1 MGCDI
6 HIYTEAR
13 RTVNNE
19 LKWVNVDNWRIN
31 PYYDKTDPDGD
42 ESRLQ
47 IQKIHGGRDYSLFA
61 ILANVRNY
69 DEGNQFICEPKG
81 LPEDISAPTKHEAE
95 VWEGDGHSHSYF
107 TLKELKD
114 YVKTMPKIKQ
124 CGLVSQKEAK
134 LLDDGVSTPTTWCKG
149 ASPELNLVW
158 REWEDEYNPLTK
170 LIEVIDERKRD
181 EFWIFN
187 KERDNGEKDDD
198 IRIVFWFDN

>member
-13 RTVNNE
+13 KYINNTPT
-19 LKWVNVDNWRIN
+19 WANVDNWRYN
-31 PYYDKTDPDGD
+31 PYYDKEDPDGEEKMD
-42 ESRLQ
+42 IEPIYR
-47 IQKIHGGRDYSLFA
+47 GRDYSLFS
-61 ILANVRNY
+61 ILANVRNW
-69 DEGNQFICEPKG
+69 DENNQFISEPRG
-81 LPEDISAPTKHEAE
+81 LPEDVSKQTKAASDR
-95 VWEGDGHSHSYF
+95 WDSDGHSHSYF

-114 YVKTMPKIKQ
+114 YVKTMSKIKQ

-134 LLDDGVSTPTTWCKG
+134 LLDDGTSTPTTWCKG

-170 LIEVIDERKRD
+170 LIEAIDERKRN
-181 EFWIFN
+181 EFWIFR
-187 KERDNGEKDDD
+187 KEDDKGEKDGD

>member
-1 MGCDI
+1 MGADI
-6 HIYTEAR
+6 HIYTEVR

-19 LKWVNVDNWRIN
+19 LKWINVDNWRIN
-31 PYYDKTDPDGD
+31 PYYDKTDPNG
-42 ESRLQ
+42 ESRLVLQ
-47 IQKIHGGRDYSLFA
+47 SIHGRRDYSLFA

-69 DEGNQFICEPKG
+69 DEANPFICEPKG
-81 LPEDISAPTKHEAE
+81 LPEDISIPTKQEAD
-95 VWEGDGHSHSYF
+95 VWDGDGHSHSYF

-114 YVKTMPKIKQ
+114 YVITMPKIKH

-134 LLDDGVSTPTTWCKG
+134 LLDDGVSKPTSWCKV

-170 LIEVIDERKRD
+170 LIEAIDERKRD
-181 EFWIFN
+181 EFWIFR
-187 KERDNGEKDDD
+187 KEDDKGEKDED

>member
-6 HIYTEAR
+6 HLYTEAK

-31 PYYDKTDPDGD
+31 PYYDKTNPDG
-42 ESRLQ
+42 ESKLRLESVY
-47 IQKIHGGRDYSLFA
+47 GERNYSLFS
-61 ILANVRNY
+61 ILANVRNH
-69 DEGNQFICEPKG
+69 DERNQFICEPKG
-81 LPEDISAPTKHEAE
+81 LPEDISEPTKQAAEA
-95 VWEGDGHSHSYF
+95 WDGDGHSHSYF

-124 CGLVSQKEAK
+124 CGLVSKEEAK
-134 LLDDGVSTPTTWCKG
+134 LLDDEVSTPTSWCKW
-149 ASPELNLVW
+149 ASNEFNLVW
-158 REWEDEYNPLTK
+158 REWEVDYNPLTK
-170 LIEVIDERKRD
+170 LIDAIDERKRD

-187 KERDNGEKDDD
+187 KENDKGERDEE